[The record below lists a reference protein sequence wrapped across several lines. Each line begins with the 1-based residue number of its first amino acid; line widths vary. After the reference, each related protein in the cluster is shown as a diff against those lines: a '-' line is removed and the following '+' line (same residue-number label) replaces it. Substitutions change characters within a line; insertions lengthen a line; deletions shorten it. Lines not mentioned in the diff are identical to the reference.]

1 MNEGIV
7 GIIVLL
13 GLSAGVAIGIHLFYP
28 RFFLACLFSAATAT
42 VLFQAAA
49 YFHLGHLDPFFPI
62 AVAVGGSISFIVALG
77 VGALIRLARR
87 KRS

>member
-1 MNEGIV
+1 MNESTM

-13 GLSAGVAIGIHLFYP
+13 GISATVAIGIHWFYP
-28 RFFLACLFSAATAT
+28 RFVLACLFSAVAAT

-49 YFHLGHLDPFFPI
+49 YLHLGHLDPFFPI
-62 AVAVGGSISFIVALG
+62 AVVVGGGISFIVALG
-77 VGALIRLARR
+77 VGALLRLIRS